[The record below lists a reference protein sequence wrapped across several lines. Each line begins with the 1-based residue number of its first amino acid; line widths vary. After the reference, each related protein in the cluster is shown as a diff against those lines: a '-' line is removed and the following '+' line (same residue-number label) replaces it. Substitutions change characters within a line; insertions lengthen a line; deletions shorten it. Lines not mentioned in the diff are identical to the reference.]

1 MFFRKSYQ
9 TEDELLKGCQNGD
22 KKAQRAL
29 YERYSSRFFAICL
42 RYTKDRFVAEDVLVE
57 GFMKIFERL
66 HQFENKGSFEGWM
79 KKIMV
84 TQALLKLR
92 SNKHLNM
99 EVLVDES
106 RPLENSGYEITHLE
120 AADLMEL
127 IAELPVGYRTVFNL
141 YAIEG
146 YSHQEIAALLGITE
160 STSKSQL
167 NRARGVL
174 KEKIAGQQLKERSIN
189 G

>member
-1 MFFRKSYQ
+1 MFFRKSYH
-9 TEDELLKGCQNGD
+9 TEDELLEGCQKGD
-22 KKAQRAL
+22 KKAQRVL

-42 RYTKDRFVAEDVLVE
+42 RYTKDRFIAEDVLVE
-57 GFMKIFERL
+57 GFMKIFERIE
-66 HQFENKGSFEGWM
+66 QFENKGSFEGWM

-92 SNKHLNM
+92 SSKHLNM
-99 EVLVDES
+99 EVLMDENWQQES
-106 RPLENSGYEITHLE
+106 SSYEINHLE
-120 AADLMEL
+120 AEDLMAL

-146 YSHQEIAALLGITE
+146 YSHQEIATLLGITE

-174 KEKIAGQQLKERSIN
+174 KEKITGSQLEERRIN